1 MACKF
6 GKTVMKDRIKQLMDS
21 RHMTQQEFSEYINIA
36 PATLSSIFRGRTRP
50 TLSIVDAVKNRF
62 PEVST
67 DWLLFGKE
75 PMFVNA
81 GGGEGVSGSSSDGV
95 ADGVN
100 VTSDAEIEPS
110 FDFMAEPADDYG
122 NVGGNAS
129 AASAPFVPKPATRP
143 VNGQTVTVKNIDR
156 KQRSITEIR
165 IFYDDQTWETFV
177 PKAK

>member
-1 MACKF
+1 
-6 GKTVMKDRIKQLMDS
+6 MDS

-75 PMFVNA
+75 PMLVNA
-81 GGGEGVSGSSSDGV
+81 GGGEGVSGGAADGV
-95 ADGVN
+95 ADGIGMA
-100 VTSDAEIEPS
+100 SDAEIEPS
-110 FDFMAEPADDYG
+110 FDFMAEPADDFG
-122 NVGGNAS
+122 NVGGSAS
-129 AASAPFVPKPATRP
+129 SASAPSVAKSLSRP

>member
-1 MACKF
+1 
-6 GKTVMKDRIKQLMDS
+6 MKDRIKQLMDS

-75 PMFVNA
+75 PMLANTDGGDGISGNA
-81 GGGEGVSGSSSDGV
+81 
-95 ADGVN
+95 ADGAN
-100 VTSDAEIEPS
+100 EGMGTDSEAGMEPS
-110 FDFMAEPADDYG
+110 FDFMADPAADF
-122 NVGGNAS
+122 GNAGENTS
-129 AASAPFVPKPATRP
+129 ARLNQTAPKPVSRP
-143 VNGQTVTVKNIDR
+143 GNGHVVSVKNFDR
-156 KQRSITEIR
+156 AQRSITEIR

-177 PKAK
+177 PKSK

>member
-1 MACKF
+1 
-6 GKTVMKDRIKQLMDS
+6 MDS

-75 PMFVNA
+75 PMMINSA
-81 GGGEGVSGSSSDGV
+81 DSEGVSDHS
-95 ADGVN
+95 ADGV
-100 VTSDAEIEPS
+100 VEGVGTGLQPDFEPS
-110 FDFMAEPADDYG
+110 FDFMADPATDS
-122 NVGGNAS
+122 GNAGVTVS
-129 AASAPFVPKPATRP
+129 AASAPPQPKTVSRP
-143 VNGQTVTVKNIDR
+143 VNGQAVTVKNIDR

-177 PKAK
+177 PKTK